1 MGGNVTSEEYKVP
14 DKLVGLVIGRGGD
27 QLHRLQAD
35 TQCKVVISPDSNG
48 HPDRSFTLTG
58 SRENIEYEFVLF

>member
-1 MGGNVTSEEYKVP
+1 MNLNFLFYFTRNLKRAQQLGGNLSSEEYKVP

-35 TQCKVVISPDSNG
+35 TQCKVQIASGINK
-48 HPDRSFTLTG
+48 
-58 SRENIEYEFVLF
+58 

>member
-1 MGGNVTSEEYKVP
+1 VP

-35 TQCKVVISPDSNG
+35 TQCKVQIASGINK
-48 HPDRSFTLTG
+48 
-58 SRENIEYEFVLF
+58 

>member
-1 MGGNVTSEEYKVP
+1 MTSEEYKVP

-35 TQCKVVISPDSNG
+35 TQCKVQIASGIKKRNSIFFLMLKISKN
-48 HPDRSFTLTG
+48 RL
-58 SRENIEYEFVLF
+58 IKKI

>member
-1 MGGNVTSEEYKVP
+1 MYFFSFSSRAQQLGGGLSSEEYKVP

-35 TQCKVVISPDSNG
+35 TQCKVQIASGINNNEAIKIS
-48 HPDRSFTLTG
+48 
-58 SRENIEYEFVLF
+58 